1 MKVWNTI
8 GIAAMTVMALAGASF
23 ADIKIAHVDSKMIF
37 EKYAETTKAQR
48 DYDRQVQKWESE
60 AQAKQKELLEMKER
74 LEKQSLMLSEEKKRE
89 LETQFMK
96 KKADYEQFVQ
106 QIYGKEGALY
116 QKNQEISDPIIQKI
130 KKTIQD
136 VANQEGYDMVL
147 DRSAGAVVFWKK
159 DNDLT
164 QRVLEIL
171 NKENPAVAPKR

>member
-1 MKVWNTI
+1 MKTRIPTLILLV
-8 GIAAMTVMALAGASF
+8 LASLSF
-23 ADIKIAHVDSKMIF
+23 ADLKIAHVDSKMLF
-37 EKYAETTKAQR
+37 EKYSETTKAQR
-48 DYDRQVQKWESE
+48 DYDRQVQKWEQE
-60 AQAKQKELLEMKER
+60 AQAKQKELLDMKER
-74 LEKQSLMLSEEKKRE
+74 LENQSLMLSEEKKQE
-89 LETQFMK
+89 LQAQLTK

-116 QKNQEISDPIIQKI
+116 QKNQEISDPIVQKI

-147 DRSAGAVVFWKK
+147 DRAAGAVVFWKK

-171 NKENPAVAPKR
+171 NKDNPAVAAPK

>member
-1 MKVWNTI
+1 MKTWIITAV
-8 GIAAMTVMALAGASF
+8 AALSLATTSF
-23 ADIKIAHVDSKMIF
+23 ADLKIAHVDSKMLF

-48 DYDRQVQKWESE
+48 DYDRQVQKWEQE

-74 LEKQSLMLSEEKKRE
+74 LEKQSLMLSDEKKRE
-89 LETQFMK
+89 LESLFAK

-116 QKNQEISDPIIQKI
+116 QKNQEITDPIVQKI

-147 DRSAGAVVFWKK
+147 DRAAGAVVFWKK

-171 NKENPAVAPKR
+171 NKETATPAK

>member
-1 MKVWNTI
+1 MKVWTI
-8 GIAAMTVMALAGASF
+8 IGAAVLTLAGASF
-23 ADIKIAHVDSKMIF
+23 ADIKIAHVDSKMII

-48 DYDRQVQKWESE
+48 DYDRQVQKWEAE

-74 LEKQSLMLSEEKKRE
+74 LEKQSLMLSDEKKKE

-147 DRSAGAVVFWKK
+147 DRASGGVVHWGK

-164 QRVLEIL
+164 QRVLDIL
-171 NKENPAVAPKR
+171 NKGAPAAGTGSN

>member
-1 MKVWNTI
+1 MKHWILSLSAV
-8 GIAAMTVMALAGASF
+8 LAVATASF

-48 DYDRQVQKWESE
+48 DYDRQVQKWEAE

-74 LEKQSLMLSEEKKRE
+74 LEKQSLMLSEEKKKE
-89 LETQFMK
+89 LESQFMK

-136 VANQEGYDMVL
+136 VANQEGYDMVF

-171 NKENPAVAPKR
+171 NKEAPAAAAK